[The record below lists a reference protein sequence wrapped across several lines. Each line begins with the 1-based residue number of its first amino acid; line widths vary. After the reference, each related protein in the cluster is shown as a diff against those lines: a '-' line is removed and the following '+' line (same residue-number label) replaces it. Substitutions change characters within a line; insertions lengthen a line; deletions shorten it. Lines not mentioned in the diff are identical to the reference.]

1 MTVQILM
8 RVAHIMQTIVL
19 ICGDIVLKCRER
31 ALYICKMRNQSV
43 RLAVAVLGTRLT
55 NKMYIKKKKI
65 AVLSTVAK
73 DGTKLWLGAK
83 GWDCLRNKIDSDT
96 D

>member
-1 MTVQILM
+1 
-8 RVAHIMQTIVL
+8 
-19 ICGDIVLKCRER
+19 
-31 ALYICKMRNQSV
+31 MRNQSV

-73 DGTKLWLGAK
+73 DGTTLWLGAK

>member
-1 MTVQILM
+1 MWRYSTEVQRKSTV
-8 RVAHIMQTIVL
+8 
-19 ICGDIVLKCRER
+19 
-31 ALYICKMRNQSV
+31 YKMRNQSV
-43 RLAVAVLGTRLT
+43 RLAVTVLGTRLT
-55 NKMYIKKKKI
+55 NKMYIKKKI

>member
-19 ICGDIVLKCRER
+19 ICGDIVLKYRER
-31 ALYICKMRNQSV
+31 ALYIYKMRNQSV

-55 NKMYIKKKKI
+55 NKMYIKKKI

-73 DGTKLWLGAK
+73 DDTKLWLGAK

>member
-19 ICGDIVLKCRER
+19 ICGDIVLKYRER

-43 RLAVAVLGTRLT
+43 RLAVTVLGTRLT
-55 NKMYIKKKKI
+55 NKMYIKKKI

-73 DGTKLWLGAK
+73 DGTKLWLGVK